1 MTSILSIAQ
10 LELLI
15 ARRNLWVA
23 TAILLMALFNVVLTI
38 AGNAPTGDLGAS
50 PMIIAIT
57 SITTLSVYL
66 VPLIGLLL
74 SFDAIAGEA
83 ERGTLTLGLS
93 YPMSRA
99 EILLGKFI
107 AHMVVLGIA
116 IAIGLGLTTAIIAS
130 RHGVG
135 AIEWGPL
142 SGLYF
147 TSLALG
153 ATFLGLGYTI
163 SSLVKQTSA
172 ASGVAIGLWLIAV
185 VLYDLGLLGALVADA
200 GGVFSKTIFPYA
212 LVANP
217 ADAFRLLNMPDQS
230 VNLLASGLGAAS
242 SVTGFFGQLTSLLLW
257 PVAALLFALLAFR
270 KVEP

>member
-1 MTSILSIAQ
+1 MTSILSIAR

-23 TAILLMALFNVVLTI
+23 TAIVLMATFNVVLTI
-38 AGNAPTGDLGAS
+38 AGNAPTGVLGAG
-50 PMIIAIT
+50 PMTVAIT

-66 VPLIGLLL
+66 MPLIGLLL
-74 SFDAIAGEA
+74 SFDAISGEA
-83 ERGTLTLGLS
+83 ERGTLTLSLS
-93 YPMSRA
+93 YPLSRA
-99 EILLGKFI
+99 EILLGKFL
-107 AHMVVLGIA
+107 AHLLVLGVA
-116 IAIGLGLTTAIIAS
+116 VAIGLSITAAIIAF
-130 RHGVG
+130 RHEVT
-135 AIEWGPL
+135 ATEWRAL
-142 SGLYF
+142 IVLYV

-163 SSLVKQTSA
+163 SALVKQTGA
-172 ASGVAIGLWLIAV
+172 ASGVAIALWLIAV

-200 GGVFSKTIFPYA
+200 GGTFTKTIFPYA

-230 VNLLASGLGAAS
+230 VNMLSSGLGAAGS
-242 SVTGFFGQLTSLLLW
+242 ATGLGGQLASLLVW
-257 PVAALLFALLAFR
+257 PIAALLFALLAFR